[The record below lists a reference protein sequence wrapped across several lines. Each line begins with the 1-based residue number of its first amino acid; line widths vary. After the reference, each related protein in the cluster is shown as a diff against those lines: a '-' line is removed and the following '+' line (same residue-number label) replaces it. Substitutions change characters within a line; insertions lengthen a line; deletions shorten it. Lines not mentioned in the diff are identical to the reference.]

1 MPPDKRQ
8 LSHAG
13 DTPLVDDI
21 RLGAAIR
28 AVRVRRKLRQCD
40 LACAAGVSDST
51 ISLVERGHGRKLSL
65 DTIRRIGAAIDVRIE
80 VTAWWRGGDLDR
92 LLNRRHSLLEES
104 VASFIAEHPGWSV
117 EPEVSFSIFG
127 ERGVVDLLAWHAA
140 TGQLL
145 VIEIKTQLVDINELL
160 GTLDR
165 KRRLA
170 REIVASRGW
179 KRRLAREIVA
189 SRGWKP
195 QSVSAW
201 LVVADTCT
209 NRRHSREHAMLIRSR
224 FPLDGRQLRKILRQ
238 PAAAGS
244 GIAFWADSNRSGG
257 RRRTIAAG
265 ATIRKVGRSTRS
277 SPSVT
282 DAVSSSIG

>member
-1 MPPDKRQ
+1 M
-8 LSHAG
+8 SHAG

-65 DTIRRIGAAIDVRIE
+65 DTIRRIGAALDVRIE

-165 KRRLA
+165 
-170 REIVASRGW
+170 

>member
-65 DTIRRIGAAIDVRIE
+65 DTIRRIGAALDVRIE

-165 KRRLA
+165 
-170 REIVASRGW
+170 

>member
-28 AVRVRRKLRQCD
+28 AVRVRRNLRQCD
-40 LACAAGVSDST
+40 LARAAGVSDST
-51 ISLVERGHGRKLSL
+51 ISLVELGHGRKLSL

-179 KRRLAREIVA
+179 K
-189 SRGWKP
+189 P